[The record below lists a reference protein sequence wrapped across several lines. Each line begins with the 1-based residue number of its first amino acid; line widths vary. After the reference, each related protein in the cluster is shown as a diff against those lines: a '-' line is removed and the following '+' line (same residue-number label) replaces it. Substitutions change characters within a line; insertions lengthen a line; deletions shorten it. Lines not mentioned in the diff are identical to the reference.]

1 MTQQEKPENLSFEQA
16 IEELEQIVSTME
28 QGDLPL
34 EQALGAFERG
44 VQLANQ
50 SQQKL
55 KQAEHKVKVLLEK
68 SGEQALVDFEN
79 EQEQHKDLF

>member
-16 IEELEQIVSTME
+16 IEELEHIVSTME

-55 KQAEHKVKVLLEK
+55 KQAEQKVKVLLEK
-68 SGEQALVDFEN
+68 NGEQSLVDFES
-79 EQEQHKDLF
+79 EQDQHKDLF